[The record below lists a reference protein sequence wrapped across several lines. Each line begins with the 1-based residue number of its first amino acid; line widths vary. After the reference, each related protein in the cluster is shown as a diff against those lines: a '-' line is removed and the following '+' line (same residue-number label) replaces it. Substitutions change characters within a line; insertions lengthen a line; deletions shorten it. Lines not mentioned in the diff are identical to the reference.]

1 LYTFQIYF
9 DFAGYSDMAIGMGK
23 MLGFKFPE
31 NFNSPYTSIS
41 ITQFWRKWHITLGRF
56 MRDYLYKPLGGS
68 YGTTIFT
75 YRNLLIVFLLSGL
88 WHGASWNFVLW
99 GLFHG
104 FFLVIERITGLTKSD
119 KLKFLRMCLTFVIV
133 VLGWVVFRVE
143 HTSDA
148 LVFYKALFQF
158 DGITPIYVYN
168 HKLVFVLICAIAF
181 SFIGTTSI
189 GVKWQNHFY
198 KQDYSQRTLILYFI
212 LALLLLVLSVAS
224 LSTGSYNPF
233 IYFRF

>member
-1 LYTFQIYF
+1 
-9 DFAGYSDMAIGMGK
+9 MAIGMGK

-68 YGTTIFT
+68 FVGTSKT

-99 GLFHG
+99 GAYHG
-104 FFLVIERITGLTKSD
+104 AFLIIERITGLAKS
-119 KLKFLRMCLTFVIV
+119 KKIPLVRTCITFIIV
-133 VLGWVVFRVE
+133 VLGWVVFRIE
-143 HTSDA
+143 QTSEA
-148 LVFYKALFQF
+148 LSFYAALFSF
-158 DGITPIYVYN
+158 DGITPIYCYN
-168 HKLVFVLICAIAF
+168 NKLLFVL
-181 SFIGTTSI
+181 
-189 GVKWQNHFY
+189 GVALFFGFLSATKLGKQWQDHFY
-198 KQDYSQRTLILYFI
+198 KQEFTKRSLITYFGVAVV
-212 LALLLLVLSVAS
+212 LFSLSVAS